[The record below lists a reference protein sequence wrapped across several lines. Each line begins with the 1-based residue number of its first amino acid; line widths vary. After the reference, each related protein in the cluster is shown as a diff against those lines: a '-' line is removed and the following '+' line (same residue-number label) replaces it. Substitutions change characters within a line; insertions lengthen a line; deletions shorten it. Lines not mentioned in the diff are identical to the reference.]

1 MLDFRWFF
9 GAMAFV
15 LILLSIDAVYRTYTI
30 NQCKLAYVA
39 TDRKA
44 EEIRRICNR

>member
-15 LILLSIDAVYRTYTI
+15 LILASVEAAYTTYTV